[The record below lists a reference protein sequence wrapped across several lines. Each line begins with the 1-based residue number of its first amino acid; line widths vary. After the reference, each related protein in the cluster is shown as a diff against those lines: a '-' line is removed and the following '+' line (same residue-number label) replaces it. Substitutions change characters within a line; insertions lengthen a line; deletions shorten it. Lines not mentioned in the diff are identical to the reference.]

1 MFENILANNTF
12 LEKAG
17 LILIFF
23 VCFSLFILLISRL
36 SKKKAIKLSFLGST
50 FEIQPDGLA
59 ADGTHGICI
68 DPVALVEIYNMTTNT
83 AGMVSV
89 LKTKQILSDQMNY
102 LEDKAIIIREALISS
117 YRKCLSDNS
126 KKEDGSLAS
135 TVVSSKEY
143 QFFNSLITLMVED
156 QKKTCR
162 QIFIKNNFS
171 NLGEREFQEYL
182 EEKVTLLQTKAR
194 LYVRELYPSDKMEI
208 PFELLE
214 QEVFNKTAEVLVK
227 NYEQV
232 FRRAAQ
238 IYRTKHEEA
247 DTLDS
252 DLRAYIKAT
261 YGADV
266 EAPYKVIERAQ
277 GGVQK

>member
-1 MFENILANNTF
+1 
-12 LEKAG
+12 
-17 LILIFF
+17 
-23 VCFSLFILLISRL
+23 
-36 SKKKAIKLSFLGST
+36 
-50 FEIQPDGLA
+50 
-59 ADGTHGICI
+59 
-68 DPVALVEIYNMTTNT
+68 
-83 AGMVSV
+83 
-89 LKTKQILSDQMNY
+89 
-102 LEDKAIIIREALISS
+102 
-117 YRKCLSDNS
+117 
-126 KKEDGSLAS
+126 
-135 TVVSSKEY
+135 
-143 QFFNSLITLMVED
+143 MVED
-156 QKKTCR
+156 QKRTCR